1 MNKIY
6 IDQNFI
12 SNKSKVYFLKNFI
25 YLLILANIK
34 ITQLKLYI
42 LDGNSQMS
50 LSLIYLFFFI
60 LNKSVLIYDDDYA
73 SKQDMTL
80 N

>member
-50 LSLIYLFFFI
+50 LSLIYLFF
-60 LNKSVLIYDDDYA
+60 LS
-73 SKQDMTL
+73 
-80 N
+80 

>member
-1 MNKIY
+1 MNKVY

-12 SNKSKVYFLKNFI
+12 SNKSKVYFFKNFI

-50 LSLIYLFFFI
+50 LSLIYLFF
-60 LNKSVLIYDDDYA
+60 LS
-73 SKQDMTL
+73 
-80 N
+80 